1 MAPCGERERFMH
13 ELLTLWGEKV
23 FLAASYSK
31 DYISDKRRT
40 TWSVETVKSNKN
52 KANDSLRRT
61 FSFTFLNSH
70 SVCQSVSAVE
80 NGRELSFLTE
90 TEQGGIFF
98 NTYAIPIVLVQTRE
112 GQEITLFIQAVTKLI
127 LLLLIM
133 IIMMSV
139 KTTRPRQPFANHA
152 AHFFLVEQKRGYKAS
167 QHKLLILPSC
177 QWPYYRFVSRRGL

>member
-1 MAPCGERERFMH
+1 MYKRTRRFSVCANEKMAPCGERERFMH

-70 SVCQSVSAVE
+70 SVC
-80 NGRELSFLTE
+80 
-90 TEQGGIFF
+90 
-98 NTYAIPIVLVQTRE
+98 
-112 GQEITLFIQAVTKLI
+112 
-127 LLLLIM
+127 
-133 IIMMSV
+133 
-139 KTTRPRQPFANHA
+139 
-152 AHFFLVEQKRGYKAS
+152 
-167 QHKLLILPSC
+167 
-177 QWPYYRFVSRRGL
+177 